1 MKRDRLA
8 AAQEGGGEVRET
20 GEEFADRM
28 MCRMLST
35 ARSESG
41 AVEMEMSPEM
51 VESVLDEMDRGAP
64 CVVCGAEIHPDAK
77 KAETR
82 GTP

>member
-1 MKRDRLA
+1 MK
-8 AAQEGGGEVRET
+8 ET

-51 VESVLDEMDRGAP
+51 IESVLDEMDRGAA
-64 CVVCGAEIHPDAK
+64 CICGAEIHPDAK